1 MLDRFP
7 CSFIPTIF
15 VTTSCS
21 FTNVKEQLVVTKAV
35 GINEDESLSN
45 ITLRNQY

>member
-1 MLDRFP
+1 VGINEDESISNITLRNK
-7 CSFIPTIF
+7 ILG
-15 VTTSCS
+15 
-21 FTNVKEQLVVTKAV
+21 KEQLVVTKDV